1 MLFIHR
7 PWEKLIDLEFIRI
20 VNVCFSTNVFAL
32 PVKCN
37 IEVKLIGDDRK
48 NGFEEWIGRL
58 DQFRAIYLSD
68 FRKFKEVE

>member
-1 MLFIHR
+1 MKR
-7 PWEKLIDLEFIRI
+7 
-20 VNVCFSTNVFAL
+20 
-32 PVKCN
+32 N